1 MDQNQWFNAGSP
13 APMNDRQAFE
23 AGWTAAQRQMAYA
36 PQAPQINERIFQQTP
51 QQTPPPRPT
60 YFPGRVVNSPDDIR
74 ASEIPMDGTVAVFP
88 ASDYSYI
95 VLKAWNSNGSIQTEI
110 YQLEYYCAKTK
121 YYESVTEAMDEYG
134 DADHFKMGR
143 SGMMRVLP
151 EYDRRDQRFDPD
163 EYDIYGRMGYSGRVP
178 HSNMGRNWDRYL
190 DARRHYNATKSDSD
204 RMEMSTSAKMHIGET
219 IATLRDMWHDAD
231 PDLREKMKKDFS
243 ALLQEMN

>member
-1 MDQNQWFNAGSP
+1 MNYDICEMRKKLIEWTKEAMNGSP
-13 APMNDRQAFE
+13 
-23 AGWTAAQRQMAYA
+23 
-36 PQAPQINERIFQQTP
+36 
-51 QQTPPPRPT
+51 
-60 YFPGRVVNSPDDIR
+60 NSVDTQELGEVIDMIK
-74 ASEIPMDGTVAVFP
+74 D
-88 ASDYSYI
+88 
-95 VLKAWNSNGSIQTEI
+95 I

-151 EYDRRDQRFDPD
+151 EYDHRDQRFDPD

>member
-1 MDQNQWFNAGSP
+1 MNYDICEMRKKLIEWTKEAMSGSP
-13 APMNDRQAFE
+13 
-23 AGWTAAQRQMAYA
+23 
-36 PQAPQINERIFQQTP
+36 
-51 QQTPPPRPT
+51 
-60 YFPGRVVNSPDDIR
+60 NSVDTQELGEVIDMIK
-74 ASEIPMDGTVAVFP
+74 D
-88 ASDYSYI
+88 
-95 VLKAWNSNGSIQTEI
+95 I
-110 YQLEYYCAKTK
+110 YQIEYYCAKTK
-121 YYESVTEAMDEYG
+121 YYESVTEAMDEYS

>member
-1 MDQNQWFNAGSP
+1 
-13 APMNDRQAFE
+13 MNNPIQAL
-23 AGWTAAQRQMAYA
+23 AQM
-36 PQAPQINERIFQQTP
+36 
-51 QQTPPPRPT
+51 
-60 YFPGRVVNSPDDIR
+60 
-74 ASEIPMDGTVAVFP
+74 
-88 ASDYSYI
+88 
-95 VLKAWNSNGSIQTEI
+95 
-110 YQLEYYCAKTK
+110 
-121 YYESVTEAMDEYG
+121 AMDEYG
-134 DADHFKMGR
+134 DKDHFKMGR

>member
-1 MDQNQWFNAGSP
+1 MNYDICEMRKELIEWTKEAMSGSP
-13 APMNDRQAFE
+13 
-23 AGWTAAQRQMAYA
+23 
-36 PQAPQINERIFQQTP
+36 
-51 QQTPPPRPT
+51 
-60 YFPGRVVNSPDDIR
+60 NSVDTQELGEVIDMIK
-74 ASEIPMDGTVAVFP
+74 D
-88 ASDYSYI
+88 
-95 VLKAWNSNGSIQTEI
+95 I

-134 DADHFKMGR
+134 DTDHFKMGR

>member
-1 MDQNQWFNAGSP
+1 MNYDICEMRKKLIEWTKEAMSGSP
-13 APMNDRQAFE
+13 
-23 AGWTAAQRQMAYA
+23 
-36 PQAPQINERIFQQTP
+36 
-51 QQTPPPRPT
+51 
-60 YFPGRVVNSPDDIR
+60 NSVDTQELGEVIDMIK
-74 ASEIPMDGTVAVFP
+74 D
-88 ASDYSYI
+88 
-95 VLKAWNSNGSIQTEI
+95 I

-134 DADHFKMGR
+134 DTDHFKMGR

-151 EYDRRDQRFDPD
+151 EYDHRDQRFDPD

>member
-1 MDQNQWFNAGSP
+1 MNYDICEMRKKLIEWTKEAMSGSP
-13 APMNDRQAFE
+13 
-23 AGWTAAQRQMAYA
+23 
-36 PQAPQINERIFQQTP
+36 
-51 QQTPPPRPT
+51 
-60 YFPGRVVNSPDDIR
+60 NSVDTQELGEVIDMIK
-74 ASEIPMDGTVAVFP
+74 D
-88 ASDYSYI
+88 
-95 VLKAWNSNGSIQTEI
+95 I

-151 EYDRRDQRFDPD
+151 EYDHRDQRFDPD

>member
-1 MDQNQWFNAGSP
+1 MNYDICEMRKKLIEWTKEAMSGSP
-13 APMNDRQAFE
+13 NSVDTQE
-23 AGWTAAQRQMAYA
+23 LG
-36 PQAPQINERIFQQTP
+36 E
-51 QQTPPPRPT
+51 
-60 YFPGRVVNSPDDIR
+60 VVDMIKD
-74 ASEIPMDGTVAVFP
+74 
-88 ASDYSYI
+88 
-95 VLKAWNSNGSIQTEI
+95 I

-151 EYDRRDQRFDPD
+151 EYDRRGQRFDPD

>member
-1 MDQNQWFNAGSP
+1 MNYDICEMRKKLIEWTKEAMSGSP
-13 APMNDRQAFE
+13 
-23 AGWTAAQRQMAYA
+23 
-36 PQAPQINERIFQQTP
+36 
-51 QQTPPPRPT
+51 
-60 YFPGRVVNSPDDIR
+60 NSVDTQELGEVIDMIK
-74 ASEIPMDGTVAVFP
+74 D
-88 ASDYSYI
+88 
-95 VLKAWNSNGSIQTEI
+95 I

-151 EYDRRDQRFDPD
+151 EYDLRDQRFDPD

>member
-1 MDQNQWFNAGSP
+1 MNYDICEMRKKLIGWTKEAMSGSP
-13 APMNDRQAFE
+13 NS
-23 AGWTAAQRQMAYA
+23 
-36 PQAPQINERIFQQTP
+36 
-51 QQTPPPRPT
+51 
-60 YFPGRVVNSPDDIR
+60 VNTQELGEVIDMIKD
-74 ASEIPMDGTVAVFP
+74 
-88 ASDYSYI
+88 
-95 VLKAWNSNGSIQTEI
+95 I

>member
-1 MDQNQWFNAGSP
+1 MNYDICEMRKKLIEWTKEAMSGSP
-13 APMNDRQAFE
+13 
-23 AGWTAAQRQMAYA
+23 
-36 PQAPQINERIFQQTP
+36 
-51 QQTPPPRPT
+51 
-60 YFPGRVVNSPDDIR
+60 NSVDTQELGEVIDMIK
-74 ASEIPMDGTVAVFP
+74 D
-88 ASDYSYI
+88 
-95 VLKAWNSNGSIQTEI
+95 I
-110 YQLEYYCAKTK
+110 YQLECYCAKTK

-134 DADHFKMGR
+134 DKDHFKMGR